1 MVFLSTPHDM
11 EAVDY
16 LDSNRNS
23 TMSFYKK
30 QKDDIH
36 RFSFDLLQKLGKNL
50 VINLDDPEQVTID
63 GLPLLFPEISKML
76 EMYNPTTGAKHFMPK
91 MVLSIEASVPRL
103 PKDYDKFELD
113 LDSLADK
120 F

>member
-1 MVFLSTPHDM
+1 
-11 EAVDY
+11 
-16 LDSNRNS
+16 
-23 TMSFYKK
+23 
-30 QKDDIH
+30 
-36 RFSFDLLQKLGKNL
+36 
-50 VINLDDPEQVTID
+50 
-63 GLPLLFPEISKML
+63 
-76 EMYNPTTGAKHFMPK
+76 MPK